1 MFPLPVECAEGGD
14 NLTLEAVC
22 GGEDGLLQ
30 AVDHEGGVVLE
41 GPHLLA
47 VDGDAPL
54 DQLEGGGQ
62 DWSLTQ
68 LYSVDFSQSRIS
80 FKKCVFYKRTI
91 KVCVSYC

>member
-1 MFPLPVECAEGGD
+1 MPENVFTCAMFPLPVECAEGGD

-54 DQLEGGGQ
+54 DQLEVGRSGH
-62 DWSLTQ
+62 
-68 LYSVDFSQSRIS
+68 
-80 FKKCVFYKRTI
+80 
-91 KVCVSYC
+91 

>member
-54 DQLEGGGQ
+54 DQLEEGR
-62 DWSLTQ
+62 
-68 LYSVDFSQSRIS
+68 SRH
-80 FKKCVFYKRTI
+80 
-91 KVCVSYC
+91 